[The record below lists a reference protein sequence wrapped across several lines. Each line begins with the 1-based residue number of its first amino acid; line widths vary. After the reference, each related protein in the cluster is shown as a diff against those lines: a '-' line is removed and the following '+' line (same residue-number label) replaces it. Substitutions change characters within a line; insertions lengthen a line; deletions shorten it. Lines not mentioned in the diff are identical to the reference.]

1 MLALLIFQVLA
12 CTAVASD
19 EGSTVLRT
27 FGDYTIVRESATRLP
42 GGAGSRLVDKPT
54 DLKVVSNTMKL
65 RHVEGNS
72 LSSTFVR
79 AMRDA
84 GRGTIS
90 AAARAVVSLPYTM
103 IASSFRTNFL
113 RPVARLSSPSKEATY
128 TSQM

>member
-1 MLALLIFQVLA
+1 MLALLILQVLV

-19 EGSTVLRT
+19 EGSTVLRI
-27 FGDYTIVRESATRLP
+27 FGDYTIVRESATRPP

-65 RHVEGNS
+65 RHVEGTS

-90 AAARAVVSLPYTM
+90 AAARAVVS
-103 IASSFRTNFL
+103 SSFVTM
-113 RPVARLSSPSKEATY
+113 PSLFPN
-128 TSQM
+128 